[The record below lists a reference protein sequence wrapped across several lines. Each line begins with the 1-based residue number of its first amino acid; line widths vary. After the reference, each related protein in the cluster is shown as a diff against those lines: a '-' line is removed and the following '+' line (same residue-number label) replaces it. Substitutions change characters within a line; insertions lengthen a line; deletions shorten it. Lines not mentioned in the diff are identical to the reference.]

1 MFSIISFGVKNPG
14 QMSRLVFLNNGE
26 KLPVDF
32 KNFSNVTDIFQE
44 RLFYISLIII
54 LRVLGPPEFQEILT
68 RYGQDKSS
76 ESHELHLMAFPGT
89 QRPVIMTHKKFLM
102 LAGEHQDILLWFMI
116 SRKHD
121 ITRILKSRSALIMYR
136 PSGENSY
143 TMKIHFEKN
152 KLAFETRGLDYGIKS
167 SLIQ

>member
-1 MFSIISFGVKNPG
+1 
-14 QMSRLVFLNNGE
+14 MSRLVFLNNGE

-76 ESHELHLMAFPGT
+76 ESHELHPMAFPGT

-102 LAGEHQDILLWFMI
+102 LAGEHQDILL
-116 SRKHD
+116 
-121 ITRILKSRSALIMYR
+121 
-136 PSGENSY
+136 
-143 TMKIHFEKN
+143 
-152 KLAFETRGLDYGIKS
+152 
-167 SLIQ
+167 